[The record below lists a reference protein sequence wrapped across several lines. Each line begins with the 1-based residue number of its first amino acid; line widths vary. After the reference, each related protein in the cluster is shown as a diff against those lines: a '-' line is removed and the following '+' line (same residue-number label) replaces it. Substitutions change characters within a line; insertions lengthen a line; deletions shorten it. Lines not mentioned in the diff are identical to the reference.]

1 MSKFVKLAFV
11 LSFIFGMSTIA
22 FGQSTVSGAIGG
34 VVVNPNKEV
43 VPNASVTVRNTETN
57 KEDTATTDDQ
67 GRFKVSGLQPGTY
80 SVTINGS
87 GFSPYT
93 ADRVTVEIGR
103 ETNINADLTIGPISG
118 NTVEITS
125 EAPVINTSQQD
136 FSSNINQT
144 SISELPINGRRWS
157 NFALLTPGAVPDG
170 TFGLISFRGISG
182 LLNNNTIDGGDNN
195 QAFFAEE
202 RGRTRISYSV
212 SQSAIREFQVNTSSY
227 SAEYG
232 RSAGGVVNAVT
243 KSGTNEFHGD
253 VFYFQRNNKW
263 GARNPLAVKTELVG
277 GVFTP
282 VGFKPVDVRHQFGG
296 TIGGPIAKDK
306 AFFFFSYDEQRRNFP
321 GLSIFSSP
329 TFLNLPTA
337 TRTGLTARGLTT
349 AQIDNTLNF
358 LNSLSGDLPRT
369 GNQRLFLPKVDWNLN
384 SKNTLTGTY
393 NRLRWVSPAG
403 IQTQAVNTR
412 ARDNFGDDGV
422 NIDSLNLRL
431 ASTVSNTLI
440 NEARFQW
447 GRDNEFQFSQP
458 PLPGEPTNAVGGR
471 SPQTFIQNGFSFGM
485 PEFLERP
492 AFPDER
498 RVQFAD
504 TVTVTQNNHTIK
516 FGGDINFVKDIINNL
531 RFSGGEFNYTG
542 ANGLADFIIDYT
554 NFQTSGA
561 IRALTGGTNGQCFGS
576 TRRAGK
582 CYAGNFNQG
591 FGVLGLTMKTTDLD
605 YFIQDDWRVTP
616 RLTLNLGLRY
626 EYQRNPEQNNANPVL
641 PQTRITVNDKN
652 NIGPR
657 VGFAYDLSGDGKTSI
672 RGGWGIYYGRVI
684 NSTVYNTLVNTG
696 VGTDQ
701 GQRQFSTSAT
711 NLPPACAGLTA
722 DACSQLPIYPNLLP
736 ASNPPVGAVQ
746 FFSPKFQLP
755 QIHQWDFIFEREIA
769 RNTVVSASYLG
780 SFGNSLPNFVDTNL
794 PAPTRVVSMPIVG
807 GPLDG
812 AIYTTPIFT
821 GARPVAG
828 FLQLTEVRSDV
839 YSKYHALVLQAN
851 RRLTDGLQFQTSYT
865 ISRAQDN
872 GQSSVTFS
880 SNNLPFNAFDQQGEN
895 GLSAF
900 DRRQKLVAS
909 VVYNTNF
916 KGGSGT
922 SRAILNGWT
931 FAPIFNAFSGARF
944 TSNLTGSIT
953 PTAFG
958 FASNTTPGGGV
969 NGSGGATRFARLP
982 RNFYKQPNI
991 WYLDMRISRRFSITE
1006 STKLELLAEGF
1017 NVFNRTQV
1025 TGVNGTIYAFNTA
1038 GCPAGAAQCLTANA
1052 PFGTVTGA
1060 DSTLFRER
1068 QVQLAARFQF

>member
-1 MSKFVKLAFV
+1 
-11 LSFIFGMSTIA
+11 
-22 FGQSTVSGAIGG
+22 
-34 VVVNPNKEV
+34 
-43 VPNASVTVRNTETN
+43 
-57 KEDTATTDDQ
+57 
-67 GRFKVSGLQPGTY
+67 
-80 SVTINGS
+80 
-87 GFSPYT
+87 
-93 ADRVTVEIGR
+93 
-103 ETNINADLTIGPISG
+103 
-118 NTVEITS
+118 
-125 EAPVINTSQQD
+125 
-136 FSSNINQT
+136 
-144 SISELPINGRRWS
+144 
-157 NFALLTPGAVPDG
+157 
-170 TFGLISFRGISG
+170 
-182 LLNNNTIDGGDNN
+182 
-195 QAFFAEE
+195 
-202 RGRTRISYSV
+202 
-212 SQSAIREFQVNTSSY
+212 
-227 SAEYG
+227 
-232 RSAGGVVNAVT
+232 
-243 KSGTNEFHGD
+243 
-253 VFYFQRNNKW
+253 
-263 GARNPLAVKTELVG
+263 
-277 GVFTP
+277 
-282 VGFKPVDVRHQFGG
+282 
-296 TIGGPIAKDK
+296 
-306 AFFFFSYDEQRRNFP
+306 
-321 GLSIFSSP
+321 
-329 TFLNLPTA
+329 
-337 TRTGLTARGLTT
+337 
-349 AQIDNTLNF
+349 
-358 LNSLSGDLPRT
+358 
-369 GNQRLFLPKVDWNLN
+369 
-384 SKNTLTGTY
+384 
-393 NRLRWVSPAG
+393 
-403 IQTQAVNTR
+403 
-412 ARDNFGDDGV
+412 
-422 NIDSLNLRL
+422 
-431 ASTVSNTLI
+431 
-440 NEARFQW
+440 
-447 GRDNEFQFSQP
+447 
-458 PLPGEPTNAVGGR
+458 
-471 SPQTFIQNGFSFGM
+471 
-485 PEFLERP
+485 
-492 AFPDER
+492 
-498 RVQFAD
+498 
-504 TVTVTQNNHTIK
+504 
-516 FGGDINFVKDIINNL
+516 
-531 RFSGGEFNYTG
+531 
-542 ANGLADFIIDYT
+542 
-554 NFQTSGA
+554 
-561 IRALTGGTNGQCFGS
+561 
-576 TRRAGK
+576 
-582 CYAGNFNQG
+582 
-591 FGVLGLTMKTTDLD
+591 
-605 YFIQDDWRVTP
+605 
-616 RLTLNLGLRY
+616 
-626 EYQRNPEQNNANPVL
+626 
-641 PQTRITVNDKN
+641 
-652 NIGPR
+652 
-657 VGFAYDLSGDGKTSI
+657 
-672 RGGWGIYYGRVI
+672 
-684 NSTVYNTLVNTG
+684 VNTG

-722 DACSQLPIYPNLLP
+722 DACSQLPIYPNLLS